1 MNGVSF
7 DLKKPNLKVLVI
19 GNSYMYN
26 ATNLL
31 PLIAKSSGADLS
43 DMCIYKIERADA
55 SFKSWYDVHNNDDRG
70 QYTIT
75 KVLGDISVNI
85 KLGTGDSFDGTLW
98 E

>member
-43 DMCIYKIERADA
+43 DMCIYNDA

-75 KVLGDISVNI
+75 KVLGDISADI
-85 KLGTGDSFDGTLW
+85 KLGTGDSFDGSLW